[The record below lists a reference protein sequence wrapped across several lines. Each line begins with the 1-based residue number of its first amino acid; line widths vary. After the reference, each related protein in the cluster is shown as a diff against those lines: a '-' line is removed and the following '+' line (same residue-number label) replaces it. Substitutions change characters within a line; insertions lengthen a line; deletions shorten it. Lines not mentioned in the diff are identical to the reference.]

1 MRVLNVNATLD
12 LVSGGGT
19 AERTFQMSRALV
31 KAGVD
36 CDVLALDLGL
46 TPERMQNL
54 AGARV
59 FALPCVSR
67 RFYIPLFSPIHIR
80 RIVGEADIVHLMG
93 HWTLVNALVY
103 LYARRLGKP
112 YVVCPAGALPIY
124 GRSKLLKRLYNLV
137 VGRRIV
143 QNADGHVAIVEG
155 EIPQFKKYGVGAD
168 RISVINNGID
178 PDDYQEDG
186 RPVLRDEYRVGD
198 SPYVLFIGRLNEIKG
213 PDLLLDAFIQAKDV
227 VPEHHLVFAGPD
239 EGMLPGLQA
248 AVRKVG
254 LEDRVHFIG
263 YLGGAEK
270 SRTLRDADLL
280 AIPSR
285 REAMSIVVLEAG
297 AAGTPVLL
305 TDRCGFDEV
314 ARVEG
319 GKVVSATSKGL
330 HEGLADLLGKPDELK
345 AMGANLE
352 EFVAEQ
358 FSWET
363 TVDKYLELYDGIL
376 SGEK

>member
-1 MRVLNVNATLD
+1 MNATID

-19 AERTFQMSRALV
+19 AERTFQMSRAFV
-31 KAGVD
+31 HAGVD

-59 FALPCVSR
+59 FALPCVCR
-67 RFYIPLFSPIHIR
+67 RFYIPLFSPAHIR
-80 RIVGEADIVHLMG
+80 RIVREADVIHLMG

-143 QNADGHVAIVEG
+143 KNADGHVAIVEG
-155 EIPQFKKYGVGAD
+155 EIPQFKRYGVGAD
-168 RISVINNGID
+168 RISVIHNGIE
-178 PDDYQEDG
+178 PEDYREDG
-186 RPVLRDEYRVGD
+186 RPALRDEYGIGD

-213 PDLLLDAFIQAKDV
+213 PDLLLNAFVRAKDAA
-227 VPEHHLVFAGPD
+227 PDRHLVFAGPD
-239 EGMLPGLQA
+239 EGMLPGLRA

-254 LEDRVHFIG
+254 LEDRVHFVG

-270 SRTLRDADLL
+270 SRALRSADLL

-314 ARVEG
+314 AGVEG
-319 GKVVSATSKGL
+319 GQVVAATS
-330 HEGLADLLGKPDELK
+330 EGLREGLVDLLGKPEELK
-345 AMGANLE
+345 SMGANLE
-352 EFVAEQ
+352 EFVVEQ

-363 TVDKYLELYDGIL
+363 AVDKYLELYAGIL
-376 SGEK
+376 SSKK